1 MKLLDEQHNQTT
13 AYKVQRISSCIWLVM
28 QGNYLFMSSSIIV
41 EKCESH
47 SLLDSSIYLFTKTF
61 LCKNDKVANQVLKKG
76 EISKKIISMTLLI

>member
-1 MKLLDEQHNQTT
+1 
-13 AYKVQRISSCIWLVM
+13 
-28 QGNYLFMSSSIIV
+28 MSSSIIV

-47 SLLDSSIYLFTKTF
+47 SLLDSSIHLFTKTF

>member
-1 MKLLDEQHNQTT
+1 
-13 AYKVQRISSCIWLVM
+13 
-28 QGNYLFMSSSIIV
+28 MSSSIIV

-47 SLLDSSIYLFTKTF
+47 SLLDSSVYLFTKTF